1 MLFSH
6 NVKRTAAILLLG
18 VLLFN
23 WGGYRF
29 FTSFLE
35 HRADTRLEA
44 NLDENRYDESDL
56 VSIKVAA
63 NLPYYTTYTHSGKF
77 ERVNGEIN
85 IKGVNY
91 KYVKR
96 RLYNDSLELLCIRN
110 VEKTGVQNAK
120 DQFFRL
126 ANDLTN
132 DNTSSKKSGHNN
144 SSLTKFSVQDFTDE
158 HGFAWQCKSADLQTT
173 WNMTVFADT
182 KSAFLDRLD
191 KPPQA

>member
-6 NVKRTAAILLLG
+6 SVKRIVAILLLG
-18 VLLFN
+18 MLLFN
-23 WGGYRF
+23 WGGYRLV
-29 FTSFLE
+29 SGYLE
-35 HRADTRLEA
+35 TKADSRLEA
-44 NLDENRYDESDL
+44 SIDREQYNEADL

-63 NLPYYTTYTHSGKF
+63 NLPYYTTYTHSANF
-77 ERVNGEIN
+77 ERVDGEVV
-85 IKGVNY
+85 IKGVSY

-110 VEKTGVQNAK
+110 TEKAGLQNAK

-126 ANDLTN
+126 ANDLAN
-132 DNTSSKKSGHNN
+132 DNSSTSKKAGHTNI
-144 SSLTKFSVQDFTDE
+144 TKFSVPDFTDD
-158 HGFAWQCKSADLQTT
+158 HGFVWQYKTGSSVTT
-173 WNMTVFADT
+173 WNQEIFAAV